1 MKWITEP
8 RDRLQVDGHHLTQN
22 TTDVAD
28 QQGKNS
34 TNFAGPTGK
43 PLKKKLNWNSTSQQI
58 QNQFKMA

>member
-28 QQGKNS
+28 QQEKNS
-34 TNFAGPTGK
+34 MNLAGPTGK
-43 PLKKKLNWNSTSQQI
+43 PLKKKKIKLESYFPADTKSI
-58 QNQFKMA
+58 

>member
-28 QQGKNS
+28 QQEKNS
-34 TNFAGPTGK
+34 MNLAGPTGK
-43 PLKKKLNWNSTSQQI
+43 PLKKKN
-58 QNQFKMA
+58 

>member
-34 TNFAGPTGK
+34 TNLAGPTGK
-43 PLKKKLNWNSTSQQI
+43 PLKKKIKLEFYFPADTKSI
-58 QNQFKMA
+58 

>member
-28 QQGKNS
+28 QQEKNS
-34 TNFAGPTGK
+34 MNLAGPTGK
-43 PLKKKLNWNSTSQQI
+43 PLKKKIKLESYFPADTKSI
-58 QNQFKMA
+58 